1 MDPPETSKDPQ
12 GTPKGSV
19 RSPNGQSWTPKGPQ
33 RIPKAPFG
41 GLQRSSFGAL
51 GPTHNF
57 LKTLE
62 KLIMLFSQLGQLSVD
77 FEGSQNMGDPPKV
90 TFEEVARAFTVLSHF
105 CTFAKK

>member
-1 MDPPETSKDPQ
+1 MNPPETSKDPQ

-19 RSPNGQSWTPKGPQ
+19 RSPKGQSWTPKGPQ

-62 KLIMLFSQLGQLSVD
+62 KLVVFVSQLGVLSVD
-77 FEGSQNMGDPPKV
+77 FEGVPKHGGPS
-90 TFEEVARAFTVLSHF
+90 TSHV
-105 CTFAKK
+105 